1 MTKTRW
7 PELDETATSLRL
19 KHQNHV
25 RSFPEEEL
33 DLDHSQW
40 EDIHVI
46 TGALKM
52 FFRELPE
59 PLFPFRFFQQF
70 VEAVKIKESKQK
82 TQAVK
87 KLIQQMPKPNQ
98 ETLKLL
104 FSHLQRVLAFSRK
117 NLMSTQGIG
126 IVFGPTL
133 MWPELDAGNMAVNM
147 IYQNQIV
154 EFILIESREIFNL
167 DRK

>member
-1 MTKTRW
+1 
-7 PELDETATSLRL
+7 
-19 KHQNHV
+19 
-25 RSFPEEEL
+25 
-33 DLDHSQW
+33 
-40 EDIHVI
+40 
-46 TGALKM
+46 M

-87 KLIQQMPKPNQ
+87 KLIQQMPKPNH